1 MMCGR
6 RGPGEKLPCSGH
18 AWGAYVRQIC
28 EGFGLK
34 CQRKRTLVSLFP
46 QISLKQQE
54 RGRVRKT
61 KEEIATARPGKLADE
76 L

>member
-1 MMCGR
+1 M
-6 RGPGEKLPCSGH
+6 
-18 AWGAYVRQIC
+18 
-28 EGFGLK
+28 
-34 CQRKRTLVSLFP
+34 LVSLFP
-46 QISLKQQE
+46 QISLRQQE